1 MAVVMGGVS
10 AEREISLQSGRALSR
25 ALREA
30 GFSVVEVE
38 VVSLSPGNEP
48 SFAPVVE
55 GALATS
61 FEELPG
67 LLRAE
72 RCEVA
77 VLALHG
83 PYGED
88 GHVQA
93 LLEVAGI
100 PYTGSGVLAS
110 ALGMDKSASKRTFK
124 GAGVRVP
131 EGFEVRAGEPV
142 EGVFERA
149 KGLLG
154 LPVVVKPT
162 CQGST
167 VGVGLAHDLEEFE
180 RALKGALRYGPAALV
195 EEFVPGREVTVGVVE
210 FPDEGGPRPLPP
222 IEIRP
227 LTGTGLYDFEAKYA
241 PGGSEHLVPAPLTEA
256 ERAKAEEAALRAY
269 KALGCSGVARVDM
282 RLREDGSVFVLEVNT
297 IPGFTERSLVPE
309 AARAAGISFPELASL
324 MVETA
329 LRRAKEGGR

>member
-1 MAVVMGGVS
+1 MGGVS
-10 AEREISLQSGRALSR
+10 AEREISLKSGEALSR

-30 GFSVVEVE
+30 GFEVVEVD

-48 SFAPVVE
+48 TLAPAR

-61 FEELPG
+61 YEELPS

-72 RCEVA
+72 GCEVA

-110 ALGMDKSASKRTFK
+110 ALGMDKVASKRVFV
-124 GAGVRVP
+124 GAGVPVP
-131 EGFEVRAGEPV
+131 KGFEVRAGVPAGEA
-142 EGVFERA
+142 FRRA
-149 KGLLG
+149 RGSLG
-154 LPVVVKPT
+154 RPVVVKPT

-167 VGVGLAHDLEEFE
+167 VGVSIARDEEEFE
-180 RALKGALRYGPAALV
+180 RALGEAFKYGPRALV
-195 EEFVPGREVTVGVVE
+195 EEFVPGREITVGVV
-210 FPDEGGPRPLPP
+210 GGREPRPLPP
-222 IEIRP
+222 IEIVP

-256 ERAKAEEAALRAY
+256 ERARVEEAALRAFE
-269 KALGCSGVARVDM
+269 ALGCEGVARVDV
-282 RLREDGSVFVLEVNT
+282 RLRDDGAVFVLEVNT

-309 AARAAGISFPELASL
+309 AARAAGLSFPELAAT
-324 MVETA
+324 MVEMA
-329 LRRAKEGGR
+329 LERER